1 MVKCSSRGY
10 RNGRQWVTTS
20 KSLGCT
26 KPGSIVNDK
35 LWSRRA
41 AKTGWKCVGS
51 AWLFLRRC
59 ILLFPDRH
67 LKPVSRGWH
76 GQHHRHWCLWVIGGS
91 CCRGHISRLSSTTQW
106 SEPKLA
112 WIEPRL
118 ERIDRIDHLPVLLL
132 GGCVDVF
139 GRLDAISGEDP
150 ETIWRSDHLGN
161 FFFEFSVE
169 RGTSLFCRDL
179 LLSTS
184 E

>member
-1 MVKCSSRGY
+1 MNPEESWWSLYAMWLWGLKLHCMCGKWWIWLLIVVLLKVFQRRWNKGKIVVKCSSRGY

-20 KSLGCT
+20 KSLECT

-76 GQHHRHWCLWVIGGS
+76 GQHHHHWCLWVIGGS

-112 WIEPRL
+112 WIFCNGWKGF
-118 ERIDRIDHLPVLLL
+118 DRTPH
-132 GGCVDVF
+132 
-139 GRLDAISGEDP
+139 R
-150 ETIWRSDHLGN
+150 
-161 FFFEFSVE
+161 
-169 RGTSLFCRDL
+169 LFCF
-179 LLSTS
+179 
-184 E
+184 